1 MTSLFQSFY
10 QLLDNSLAN
19 GINSV
24 VSSGLA
30 YATKPLHALL
40 IIYVAIV
47 GYLGLTGQANE
58 PFRLLV
64 IRVVKASFVVY
75 LLTASAY
82 NTYVRGLFMTGIPNA
97 VAQALNSGSAVTTA
111 PQQFDGLWSA
121 TMHQCAAVLMGATG
135 ISNIGTWLLV
145 YAAQVMIGIAL
156 GLSFIIWEMARVL
169 MGIVICLGP
178 FMLAFYLFQ
187 ATRSLVERWLG
198 KLIALTILQLCVS
211 ILLQILL
218 QGQKSYMLNLQTAIG
233 DGGGVD
239 QRAMVL
245 IQIAIFFLM
254 CSFLMVML
262 PSIAYSIGSGISFS
276 TAGVV
281 ALPQRLIRQAFK
293 DR

>member
-10 QLLDNSLAN
+10 QLLDDALLN
-19 GINSV
+19 GVNSV

-30 YATKPLHALL
+30 YAAKPLHALL
-40 IIYVAIV
+40 VIYVGIV
-47 GYLGLTGQANE
+47 GYLGLTGQSEE

-82 NTYVRGLFMTGIPNA
+82 ETYVRGLFMIGIPNA
-97 VAQALNSGSAVTTA
+97 IAQALNTGGNATTA
-111 PQQFDGLWSA
+111 PQQFDLLWSA
-121 TMHQCAAVLMGATG
+121 SMHQCAAILQEATG
-135 ISNIGTWLLV
+135 LTNIGTQLLV
-145 YAAQVMIGIAL
+145 YLIQGCIGMAL
-156 GLSFIIWEMARVL
+156 GLSFIVWEMARAL

-211 ILLQILL
+211 VLLEILL
-218 QGQKSYMLNLQTAIG
+218 QGEKSYLLSVQAANTGSI
-233 DGGGVD
+233 DGVS
-239 QRAMVL
+239 QQAMVL
-245 IQIAIFFLM
+245 VQVGIFFLM

-276 TAGVV
+276 TAGVM
-281 ALPQRLIRQAFK
+281 AAPYRLARQLTG
-293 DR
+293 R

>member
-1 MTSLFQSFY
+1 MNSLFQSFY

-24 VSSGLA
+24 VASGLA
-30 YATKPLHALL
+30 YAAKPLHALL
-40 IIYVAIV
+40 VIYVAIV
-47 GYLGLTGQANE
+47 GYLGLTGQAEE

-97 VAQALNSGSAVTTA
+97 IAQALNTGTSVATA
-111 PQQFDGLWSA
+111 PQQFDILWSA
-121 TMHQCAAVLMGATG
+121 TMHQCAAVLQETTG
-135 ISNIGTWLLV
+135 FANIGTRIVVHLTQGL
-145 YAAQVMIGIAL
+145 IGVTL
-156 GLSFIIWEMARVL
+156 GLSFIIWEMARAL

-211 ILLQILL
+211 VLLQILL
-218 QGQKSYMLNLQTAIG
+218 QGQKSYMMSVQLAIG
-233 DGGGVD
+233 SGGLDERV
-239 QRAMVL
+239 MVL
-245 IQIAIFFLM
+245 LQIGLFFAM
-254 CSFLMVML
+254 CAFLMVML

-281 ALPQRLIRQAFK
+281 AMPQRIARQIMG
-293 DR
+293 RL